1 MKSSILKTLENLKL
15 TSNKTRKLF
24 SSRTRDVDDL
34 KVWKDEVSGVIF
46 IDDYYTGDESYISG
60 SYRDDRSILSQTGK
74 SSFEEDN
81 DATRRFETNFQF
93 ASGKKIA
100 DFGCGNGKF
109 YALLILIVKVQ

>member
-15 TSNKTRKLF
+15 TSNKTRKLY
-24 SSRTRDVDDL
+24 SSRTRDVDNL

-74 SSFEEDN
+74 GSFEEDN
-81 DATRRFETNFQF
+81 DATRRFSPYSTGNRTVVRDRKWHETSN
-93 ASGKKIA
+93 
-100 DFGCGNGKF
+100 C
-109 YALLILIVKVQ
+109 